1 MARACEVCN
10 HSKRHEI
17 DLAIIQNKN
26 ISQIARDYN
35 VSYYSV
41 YKHKKNHIVIT
52 PEIAAETSAIASD
65 LINELEKVL
74 NSAKRIYESA
84 VIQNKGEIALRSLA
98 EIRQTLEVLAK
109 ARFSVRQIEE
119 LQKQVEVLQ
128 EQLREKEAGGSI
140 DFAEKIKI
148 LNNAELEVFNKLIQK
163 IKSQAPDI
171 VIPEDK
177 TFIRLN
183 KNKYTDN

>member
-52 PEIAAETSAIASD
+52 PEIAAETSAIACD

-119 LQKQVEVLQ
+119 LQKQIEVL
-128 EQLREKEAGGSI
+128 ENQLREKEKENGLELS
-140 DFAEKIKI
+140 EKIKI
-148 LNNAELEVFNKLIQK
+148 LNNAELEMFNKLVHK
-163 IKSQAPDI
+163 INSQVPDVI
-171 VIPEDK
+171 IPE
-177 TFIRLN
+177 I
-183 KNKYTDN
+183 KNKYTGN